1 MSNSEILQGMANS
14 DLTRQILF
22 SSYLFLI
29 FLTMFISL
37 TLPVEKG
44 IGYFR
49 FVAVIFS
56 LMTLF
61 VVVGIIYFMTQTGFV
76 MEELVF
82 NPATNS
88 YEPNGITHFSWL
100 TLAGVIMLTVYLI
113 PIILRPGDFL

>member
-1 MSNSEILQGMANS
+1 
-14 DLTRQILF
+14 
-22 SSYLFLI
+22 
-29 FLTMFISL
+29 MFISL
-37 TLPVEKG
+37 TLPVELG

-61 VVVGIIYFMTQTGFV
+61 VVAGIIYFMTQTGFV
-76 MEELVF
+76 MEEHVL

-100 TLAGVIMLTVYLI
+100 KLAGVIMLTVYLI